1 MIFGH
6 LVLHNNKGKTMSINC
21 IRTLIED
28 ANSSNPNKSALIFGN
43 KKLTYSELFTKVNQI
58 AYYLADLDLP
68 KGSRIGLYSNKGID
82 QVVAI
87 LAILST
93 QYVLVPLTKLLKPE
107 QVEYIISD
115 SDIKCIITDKI
126 RLESIEEIKFDGY
139 IISYETMHKEL
150 PSFEEIY
157 KYYNKPYFCDI
168 NGYDN
173 AVITY
178 SFGLSGKPN
187 GIVIS
192 HRNLIDSARVVS
204 QYLKLEE
211 NDIISGLLLFNL
223 DYGLNQIFCSL
234 YKRATIALH
243 RFVLPN
249 DFFNHI
255 INDKITVLPLMP
267 INIIEMFDE
276 EEHRLPSSELLKNIK
291 TITSSGGNVTAKMI
305 ADVEKYFVNAKFF
318 SMHGLT
324 EAFRSTYLD
333 PAQLKIRPES
343 IGKAIPDVELY
354 IIDENGNECPPR
366 VVGELI
372 HRGGYIYKGFWN
384 APKTTE
390 QRFKSISILKNVINL
405 EGQLTDEIVVKT
417 GDYVYKDEEGYFYFV
432 SRHDDMIKTR
442 GFRVNPFEIESVVEK
457 NIEQIEKCAVF
468 SIQNEEIEEEIVLVY
483 SAKSELNA
491 SEILF
496 ELKNHL
502 ASYMLPSRIIYKKSL
517 PLISSDKNK
526 INKEEL
532 KKEFILKYID

>member
-1 MIFGH
+1 
-6 LVLHNNKGKTMSINC
+6 MSINC

-28 ANSSNPNKSALIFGN
+28 ANISNPQKLALVFGN
-43 KKLTYSELFTKVNQI
+43 EKLTYSELFAKVNQI
-58 AYYLADLDLP
+58 AYYLSELDLP
-68 KGSRIGLYSNKGID
+68 KGSRIGVYSNKGID
-82 QVVAI
+82 QVIAI

-93 QYVLVPLTKLLKPE
+93 NYVLVPLTKLLKPE

-115 SDIKCIITDKI
+115 CDIKCIITDKI
-126 RLESIEEIKFDGY
+126 KLESIEEIKFNGH
-139 IISYETMHKEL
+139 IISYETSHKDL

-157 KYYNKPYFCDI
+157 KYYNKPYFCDV
-168 NGYDN
+168 NGHDN

-204 QYLKLEE
+204 QYLKLEQ
-211 NDIISGLLLFNL
+211 DDVISGLLVFNL

-255 INDKITVLPLMP
+255 INDKITVLPIMP
-267 INIIEMFDE
+267 INITEMFDE
-276 EEHRLPSSELLKNIK
+276 DRLPSAELLKNVRI
-291 TITSSGGNVTAKMI
+291 ITSSGGNVTAKMI
-305 ADVEKYFVNAKFF
+305 ADIEKYFTNAKFF

-354 IIDENGNECPPR
+354 VIDENGSECPPR

-384 APKTTE
+384 APQVTE
-390 QRFKSISILKNVINL
+390 QRFKSIKILENVINL
-405 EGQLTDEIVVKT
+405 EGQLSDEIVVKT

-442 GFRVNPFEIESVVEK
+442 GFRVNPYEIESVVEREIK
-457 NIEQIEKCAVF
+457 DIEKCAVF

-483 SAKSELNA
+483 SAKSELSA

-502 ASYMLPSRIIYKKSL
+502 ASYMIPSKIIYKKSL
-517 PLISSDKNK
+517 PLIPSDKNK

-532 KKEFILKYID
+532 KKELTSK

>member
-1 MIFGH
+1 
-6 LVLHNNKGKTMSINC
+6 MSINC

-28 ANSSNPNKSALIFGN
+28 ANVSNPDKIALVFGN
-43 KKLTYSELFTKVNQI
+43 EKLTYRELFTKVNQI
-58 AYYLADLDLP
+58 AYYLAELDLP

-82 QVVAI
+82 QVIAI

-93 QYVLVPLTKLLKPE
+93 NYVLVPLTKLLKAE
-107 QVEYIISD
+107 QVEYIIGD
-115 SDIKCIITDKI
+115 CDIKCIITDKI
-126 RLESIEEIKFDGY
+126 KLESIEEIKFNGH
-139 IISYETMHKEL
+139 IISYETSHKDL

-157 KYYNKPYFCDI
+157 KYYNKPYTCDV
-168 NGYDN
+168 NGHSN

-204 QYLKLEE
+204 QYLHLEQ
-211 NDIISGLLLFNL
+211 NDVISGLLIFNL
-223 DYGLNQIFCSL
+223 DYGLNQLFCSL
-234 YKRATIALH
+234 YKRATLALH
-243 RFVLPN
+243 RFVLPS

-267 INIIEMFDE
+267 INISDMFDE
-276 EEHRLPSSELLKNIK
+276 DEHRLPSAELLKGVRI
-291 TITSSGGNVTAKMI
+291 ITSSGGNVTAKMI
-305 ADVEKYFVNAKFF
+305 KDLEKHFTNAKFY

-333 PAQLKIRPES
+333 PSQLKIRPNS

-354 IIDENGNECPPR
+354 VIDENGKECAPR

-384 APKTTE
+384 APKETE
-390 QRFKSISILKNVINL
+390 QRFKSIDILKNAINL
-405 EGQLTDEIVVKT
+405 ECQLRDEIVVKT
-417 GDYVYKDEEGYFYFV
+417 GDFVYKDEEGYFYFV
-432 SRHDDMIKTR
+432 SRQDDMIKTR
-442 GFRVNPFEIESVVEK
+442 GFRVNPYEIESVID
-457 NIEQIEKCAVF
+457 NIFPSIDQCAVF
-468 SIQNEEIEEEIVLVY
+468 SIENEEIEEEIVLVY
-483 SAKSELNA
+483 SGNSELNS

-502 ASYMLPSRIIYKKSL
+502 ASYMLPSKIIYKKSL
-517 PLISSDKNK
+517 PLIPSDKNK

-532 KKEFILKYID
+532 KKELKTK

>member
-1 MIFGH
+1 
-6 LVLHNNKGKTMSINC
+6 MSINC

-28 ANSSNPNKSALIFGN
+28 ANVSNPDKIALVFGN
-43 KKLTYSELFTKVNQI
+43 EKLTYRELFTKVNQI
-58 AYYLADLDLP
+58 AYYLAELDLP

-82 QVVAI
+82 QVIAI

-93 QYVLVPLTKLLKPE
+93 NYVLVPLTKLLKAE
-107 QVEYIISD
+107 QVEYIIGD
-115 SDIKCIITDKI
+115 CDIKCIITDKI
-126 RLESIEEIKFDGY
+126 KLESIEEIKFNGH
-139 IISYETMHKEL
+139 IISYETSHKDL

-157 KYYNKPYFCDI
+157 KYYNKPYTCDV
-168 NGYDN
+168 NGHSN

-204 QYLKLEE
+204 QYLHLEQ
-211 NDIISGLLLFNL
+211 NDVISGLLIFNL
-223 DYGLNQIFCSL
+223 DYGLNQLFCSL
-234 YKRATIALH
+234 YKRATLALH
-243 RFVLPN
+243 RFVLPS

-255 INDKITVLPLMP
+255 INDKIKVLPLMP
-267 INIIEMFDE
+267 INISDMFDE
-276 EEHRLPSSELLKNIK
+276 DEHRLPSAELLKGVRI
-291 TITSSGGNVTAKMI
+291 ITSSGGNVTAKMI
-305 ADVEKYFVNAKFF
+305 KDLEKHFTNAKFY

-333 PAQLKIRPES
+333 PSQLKIRPNS

-354 IIDENGNECPPR
+354 VIDENGKECAPR

-384 APKTTE
+384 APKETE
-390 QRFKSISILKNVINL
+390 QRFKSIDILKNAINL
-405 EGQLTDEIVVKT
+405 EGQLRDEIVVKT
-417 GDYVYKDEEGYFYFV
+417 GDFVYKDEEGYFYFV
-432 SRHDDMIKTR
+432 SRQDDMIKTR
-442 GFRVNPFEIESVVEK
+442 GFRVNPYEIESVID
-457 NIEQIEKCAVF
+457 NIFPSIDQCAVF
-468 SIQNEEIEEEIVLVY
+468 SIENEEIEEEIVLVY
-483 SAKSELNA
+483 SGNSELNS

-502 ASYMLPSRIIYKKSL
+502 ASYMLPSKIIYKKSL
-517 PLISSDKNK
+517 PLIPSDKNK

-532 KKEFILKYID
+532 KKELKTK